1 MDFKE
6 VRKSIRGPGV
16 LVSSIFD
23 DSFELRPQAIERNI
37 AAIVDRGF
45 GQGGGF
51 LLAPCGDGEYVTLN
65 EEEITQVVGAARRG
79 SKNMLPVIA
88 GVNSP
93 DIRLAFR
100 LAKAA
105 RKAGAV
111 ALMAAPPM
119 YYHLNE
125 EAIIDYYRRL
135 ADAVDIGIM
144 LYEQS
149 WRGPAVNAGMKPGL
163 VGKLLEI
170 PNVVSIK
177 HLGGYALGDEFT
189 IIDRYKDR
197 LAYVD
202 SSGGYAITAA
212 HMHGATGWVSEIAP
226 IWPEFE
232 MRYWQLLE
240 SGQYKEAELWH
251 ARVAPL
257 FQFVHAHPPSATAYS
272 WVNIIKAAL
281 EYVGLEGGP
290 VRPPFR
296 ALTEAERRPLIDLF
310 EQMGLP
316 RTFRKAA

>member
-1 MDFKE
+1 MDWE
-6 VRKSIRGPGV
+6 EIRQSIRGPGA

-23 DSFELRPQAIERNI
+23 DSFMLRPEAIERNI
-37 AAIVDRGF
+37 AAIVERGF
-45 GQGGGF
+45 GTGGGF

-65 EEEITQVVGAARRG
+65 EEEITQVVSAARRG
-79 SKNMLPVIA
+79 SNNKLPVIA

-93 DIRLAFR
+93 DIRIAFR
-100 LAKAA
+100 LAEAA

-111 ALMAAPPM
+111 ALMAAPPI

-135 ADAVDIGIM
+135 AGAVDIGIM

-149 WRGPAVNAGMKPGL
+149 WRGPAVNAGMTPGL

-177 HLGGYALGDEFT
+177 HLGGYALADEFT

-197 LAYVD
+197 LAYID
-202 SSGGYAITAA
+202 SSGGYATTAA
-212 HMHGATGWVSEIAP
+212 HMHGATGWVTEIAP

-240 SGQYKEAELWH
+240 ARKYQEAELW
-251 ARVAPL
+251 RSRFAPV
-257 FQFVHAHPPSATAYS
+257 FQFVHAHPPNATVYS

-296 ALTEAERRPLIDLF
+296 ALNEAERRPLYELF
-310 EQMGLP
+310 DAMGMP
-316 RTFRKAA
+316 RAVRKVA